1 MDLKVKLR
9 VLGLTSSRMQ
19 SGTYALILAE
29 EKGTRRVPVIVGMS
43 EAQAIALALER
54 VAPPRPLTH
63 DLFPNLL
70 IAFDV
75 RLLEVYI
82 YKFEGGIF
90 FSELLF
96 EREGLQCRIDS
107 RTSDAIA
114 IALRVKCDIYA
125 DEKIMQECGVEPD
138 EIRMSAG
145 GNEDEDEDDFEEE
158 EEEEEDEEEDV
169 YNLEPEDIKDEQ
181 QMKKWLSSLDEDEL
195 ESRLEDAII
204 NENYEHAKICKDELH
219 RRERKGGKGK

>member
-1 MDLKVKLR
+1 VDLKVKLR
-9 VLGLTSSRMQ
+9 VQGLTSSQLQ

-29 EKGTRRVPVIVGMS
+29 EKGTRRVPIIVGMS
-43 EAQAIALALER
+43 EAQAIAIALER
-54 VAPPRPLTH
+54 IAPPRPLTH

-82 YKFEGGIF
+82 YKFEEGIF

-96 EREGLQCRIDS
+96 ERKGLQCRIDS

-125 DEKIMQECGVEPD
+125 DEKIMKECGIEPD
-138 EIRMSAG
+138 EIRMP
-145 GNEDEDEDDFEEE
+145 EDEDDD
-158 EEEEEDEEEDV
+158 EDDEEDV

-181 QMKKWLSSLDEDEL
+181 QMKKWLSTLDDDEL
-195 ESRLEDAII
+195 ESRLEDAIV
-204 NENYEHAKICKDELH
+204 NENYEHAKMCKDELH
-219 RRERKGGKGK
+219 RREREGGKEK